1 MISKDEETKI
11 IYFNK
16 KIYSEIFNLSS
27 HEFPLSEYLTTSIP
41 LPCPF
46 RQGPMINIYDKDKTL
61 ITYFNK
67 KSMKCESPLL
77 NKNVYMLNY
86 FSKIYIYF
94 NDNFQPKSF
103 VLTNEN
109 YNHNDYYS
117 LDIKLDTNQK
127 VTKFIFDTDIE
138 WEYTSIEENVNNL
151 SIRHLLFLIRLLI
164 VQDTNIKNI
173 CSDFLDLNI
182 NTITDSYSP
191 FYSDSFKSYLSLLE
205 MIDS

>member
-16 KIYSEIFNLSS
+16 QIYSEIFNFSS
-27 HEFPLSEYLTTSIP
+27 LDFSLSESLTTSLP

-94 NDNFQPKSF
+94 SENFQPKSF

-109 YNHNDYYS
+109 LNDSDYYS
-117 LDIKLDTNQK
+117 LEINLDTNQK
-127 VTKFIFDTDIE
+127 VTKFTFDTDIQ
-138 WEYTSIEENVNNL
+138 WKYTSIEENVNNL

-182 NTITDSYSP
+182 NTITDSDSP

-205 MIDS
+205 ILDS

>member
-1 MISKDEETKI
+1 MISKDEESKI
-11 IYFNK
+11 IYFTK

-27 HEFPLSEYLTTSIP
+27 PEFSLSEYLTTSLP

-94 NDNFQPKSF
+94 NENFQLTSLI
-103 VLTNEN
+103 LTNEN

-138 WEYTSIEENVNNL
+138 WEFTSIEENVNNL